1 MIRLRPVVLLALAA
15 SFSACSE
22 KGGTTP
28 EPTVQRIV
36 VTPDGS
42 SVTTLGATAQ
52 FTAQAQTE
60 AGVPVTGVAFTWSS
74 SDPSVATV
82 DATGRALAVGFGEA
96 QISASA
102 EGLSSGATFSVRDCS
117 LHVDLQPGQW
127 AAQAV
132 PAPGDCGVILP
143 AGAAGDRYRIAVV
156 RTKSDPV
163 GFAPADVS
171 VQVSPL
177 GTALAATPRTLRQVP
192 QNPRPAVRRN
202 VPGLA
207 EAVRIAERT
216 EQAHL
221 DLRLRERELIRRLG
235 PENVARP
242 GPLAARGLTL
252 NALPETIEIDPTT
265 PTNCTPPGAKVTA
278 VRIWENDRFAF
289 YQDQDQAQTELAV
302 TAAQVQRMADFYD
315 AHGHPV
321 ITAYFDG
328 TPDIDNNGKVIV
340 FVTPVVASGTA
351 AFVWSGDFFTKAS
364 CPASNEGEYIFFSAT
379 LIQAQDDPDGANWQS
394 LETLVHE
401 MKHVSSL
408 YNSVNRPLSFSDPY
422 HPSWEEEGA
431 AEVAGNMASRVAWA
445 TVGGPSANQVV
456 TEQLIID
463 AGFEPNN
470 GPIKP
475 EFYGIALRMLRAQGF
490 LSSQP
495 NGVVATP
502 VGAGGDHSVYGSGWT
517 FHRWLGD
524 AYGNGGSAPLADA
537 DLFKQLNASE
547 TAPGILGLE
556 AVTGSSFPRLMEE
569 FAAAVMFNGTDA
581 PTGPRRFTSYIF
593 TETVE
598 IFCFAADNPPC
609 EGTAP
614 GPTGAWPWPI
624 TTQSDGTP
632 SRGMQEA
639 ATYAGRIGNG
649 GLRILDLV
657 SDGTGI
663 GAELIITAPDQTRIV
678 VARLRTLPGG

>member
-1 MIRLRPVVLLALAA
+1 MIRLRPLVFLALAA
-15 SFSACSE
+15 SFSACSD

-28 EPTVQRIV
+28 APTVQRIV

-42 SVTTLGATAQ
+42 SVTTLGASAQ

-60 AGVPVTGVAFTWSS
+60 AGVPVSGINFTWSS
-74 SDPSVATV
+74 SNLSVATV
-82 DATGRALAVGFGEA
+82 DATGRAVSVGFGEA
-96 QISASA
+96 QITASA
-102 EGLSSGATFSVRDCS
+102 EGLSAGATFSVRDCS
-117 LHVDLQPGQW
+117 LSVNLQPGEW
-127 AAQAV
+127 VAQAV
-132 PAPGDCGVILP
+132 PAAGDCGVILP
-143 AGAAGDRYRIAVV
+143 AGAAGDRYRVAVV
-156 RTKSDPV
+156 RPASEPV
-163 GFAPADVS
+163 GFAPADIT

-177 GTALAATPRTLRQVP
+177 GTSLAAAPVAAPRAISEAR
-192 QNPRPAVRRN
+192 RPVRLN
-202 VPGLA
+202 VPGLE
-207 EAVRIAERT
+207 EAARIAERT
-216 EQAHL
+216 ARAHT

-242 GPLAARGLTL
+242 GPFSVQGPQPVDLPQTL
-252 NALPETIEIDPTT
+252 QIDPTT
-265 PTNCTPPGAKVTA
+265 PTSCTPAGTKVTA
-278 VRIWENDRFAF
+278 VKVWENDRFGF
-289 YQDQDQAQTELAV
+289 FQDQAQAQTALAV
-302 TAAQVQRMADFYD
+302 TPTQVQRMADFYE
-315 AHGHPV
+315 AHGKPV
-321 ITAYFDG
+321 IDAYFDG

-340 FVTPVVASGTA
+340 FITPVVASGTA

-394 LETLVHE
+394 LETIVHE

-408 YNSVNRPLSFSDPY
+408 YNSVNRPLSFADPY

-445 TVGGPSANQVV
+445 TVGGPSANETV
-456 TEQLIID
+456 TEQMIVET
-463 AGFEPNN
+463 GFEPNN

-475 EFYGIALRMLRAQGF
+475 EFYGIALRMLRTQGF

-502 VGAGGDHSVYGSGWT
+502 VGAGSDHSVYGSGWT

-524 AYGNGGSAPLADA
+524 AYGNAASAPLADA
-537 DLFKQLNASE
+537 PLFKQLNASE

-569 FAAAVMFNGTDA
+569 FAAAVMFNSTDA
-581 PTGPRRFTSYIF
+581 PSGPRRFTSYIF

-609 EGTAP
+609 DGAGP
-614 GPTGAWPWPI
+614 GPTGAWPWPV
-624 TTQSDGTP
+624 TTKSDGTP
-632 SRGMQEA
+632 SRGLQEA
-639 ATYAGRIGNG
+639 ATYSGRIGNG
-649 GLRILDLV
+649 GLRIHDLV

-663 GAELIITAPDQTRIV
+663 GAELIITAPSQTRIV
-678 VARLRTLPGG
+678 VARLSSVSGG